1 MAVGRRGRVGGG
13 YVTGSYFVLIP
24 DLKTRK
30 LAHFKVPYDVYVYIK
45 QLEHAAET
53 KLNEPE
59 RRDET

>member
-1 MAVGRRGRVGGG
+1 MGRGG
-13 YVTGSYFVLIP
+13 YVTGSYFVAIP